1 MIIFNLY
8 AIVVALFVVLFSI
21 PVFILYHFN
30 IIGEDIAGILISW
43 ILLAVSFAAKQ
54 SDVNAK
60 LFFIPMWILSIPIP
74 FLVTYK
80 SYGGI
85 GILTTF
91 GIFAAF
97 IGIVFL
103 LLYNSERKQA
113 NRMNYAEIMLPSKE
127 NPIEFWT
134 KLKDLFFFPSF
145 LKLTHEICEYNLRI
159 AEKLESEKIE
169 MQTLAEFKKEMIAG
183 KNSFDS
189 TVVINAEIKN
199 NFFTEID
206 DIITH
211 LNKLQAEKAK

>member
-8 AIVVALFVVLFSI
+8 AVVVALFVVLFSI

-30 IIGEDIAGILISW
+30 IIGEDIAGILVSW
-43 ILLAVSFAAKQ
+43 ILLVVSFAAKQ

-74 FLVTYK
+74 FFMTYI
-80 SYGGI
+80 SYGWI

-91 GIFAAF
+91 GIFIAF
-97 IGIVFL
+97 VGIVFL

-113 NRMNYAEIMLPSKE
+113 NKINYAEIILPSKE
-127 NPIEFWT
+127 NPVEFWT

-145 LKLTHEICEYNLRI
+145 LKLTPAVCDYNLKVV
-159 AEKLESEKIE
+159 EKVESEKIE
-169 MQTLAEFKKEMIAG
+169 MQTLADFKKEMITG

-199 NFFTEID
+199 NFMTEID
-206 DIITH
+206 DIIIH
-211 LNKLQAEKAK
+211 LNKLQAEKSK